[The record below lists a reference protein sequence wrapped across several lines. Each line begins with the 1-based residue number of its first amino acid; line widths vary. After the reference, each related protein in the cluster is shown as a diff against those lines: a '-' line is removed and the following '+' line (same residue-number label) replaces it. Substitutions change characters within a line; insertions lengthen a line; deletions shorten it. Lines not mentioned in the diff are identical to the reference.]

1 MADKRTKSHLEKIW
15 YLPVSNKGSMD
26 APVQFFNIREGQGC
40 SPGGMGYE
48 LINED
53 LYSSDVE
60 WWGVLSTYEWIMR
73 GQLLFF
79 HHFQS
84 VNTPLATH
92 WT

>member
-1 MADKRTKSHLEKIW
+1 
-15 YLPVSNKGSMD
+15 MD

-60 WWGVLSTYEWIMR
+60 
-73 GQLLFF
+73 
-79 HHFQS
+79 
-84 VNTPLATH
+84 
-92 WT
+92 